1 MMITIGKIT
10 TDDVA
15 LDKVGVTSFDDW
27 VVVALITLHD
37 ELVMPGIRPHL
48 VGYIL

>member
-10 TDDVA
+10 TDDVV
-15 LDKVGVTSFDDW
+15 LDKVGMTSFDDW
-27 VVVALITLHD
+27 VVVSLIPLHD
-37 ELVMPGIRPHL
+37 VLVMPGRRPHL